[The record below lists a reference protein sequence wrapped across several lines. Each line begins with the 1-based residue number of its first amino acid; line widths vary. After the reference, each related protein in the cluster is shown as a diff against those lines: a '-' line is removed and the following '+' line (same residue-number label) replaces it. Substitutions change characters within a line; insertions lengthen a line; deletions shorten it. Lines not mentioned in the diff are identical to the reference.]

1 MRDRHSVVVSVGVS
15 SVGGGSTVDVGVGS
29 SMYGVGDGVAVTS
42 GVGDGVAV
50 TSGVGDGVAVTSGVG
65 DGVAV
70 TSGVGV
76 GVVST

>member
-15 SVGGGSTVDVGVGS
+15 SVGGGSTVGVGGGS

-50 TSGVGDGVAVTSGVG
+50 TSGVAVAVLEELTTGTV
-65 DGVAV
+65 
-70 TSGVGV
+70 
-76 GVVST
+76 

>member
-15 SVGGGSTVDVGVGS
+15 SVGGGSTVGVGVGS
-29 SMYGVGDGVAVTS
+29 SIYGVGDGVAVTS
-42 GVGDGVAV
+42 GVGDGAAV
-50 TSGVGDGVAVTSGVG
+50 TTGVGDGM
-65 DGVAV
+65 AV